1 MVHELQLAGVQ
12 ILHLDILDAA
22 SSELLHHGAV
32 DLLLHREKSRDHL
45 IDVVKLLLRR
55 PATFIITVI
64 RCHAREVED
73 AAHTHHKKL
82 IQIARE
88 NRDELEAFECR
99 YRRIS
104 SFLEH
109 ALIKAQPA

>member
-1 MVHELQLAGVQ
+1 MIHELQLAGVQ
-12 ILHLDILDAA
+12 LLHLDVLDAA
-22 SSELLHHGAV
+22 SAELLHHGAA
-32 DLLLHREKSRDHL
+32 DLLLHRKESRNHL

-55 PATFIITVI
+55 PAALIIPIV

-73 AAHTHHKKL
+73 AAHTHHEKL
-82 IQIARE
+82 VQIAGE

-99 YRRIS
+99 YRRIGGL
-104 SFLEH
+104 LEH